1 MQASATRTA
10 RSGRLARA
18 DARGRPDAG
27 SPAQR
32 LALRALQAGAVLV
45 VLAAATYKVF
55 ELDRFFVPKELA
67 LHLTALVAGVLCLG
81 AARRASVSMIDL
93 LLAGFLALGAVSAAL
108 AQNPWAGVRA
118 LAISFSGVTVF
129 WVARSLGRAG
139 LARPLLVALAAAVVL
154 GAAMSLAQAYGVR
167 TDFFSLNRSPGGT
180 LGNRNFV
187 AHLCAFGLPVV
198 LVCALRAWRL
208 AGVLLGGLGM
218 AALSATLV
226 LTRSRAA
233 WLAVIAVMGVLLVG
247 WLLVPPVRRHLRS
260 WLRLLVL
267 LVFAGGGVAAALLL
281 PNTLRW
287 KSDNP
292 YAETARGVVN
302 YREGSGRG
310 RLIQYRNTLGMAVR
324 HPLLGVGPGNWSV
337 AYPRHAKANDP
348 SLDQRQGGMTSNP
361 WPSSDWV
368 AFLGERGL
376 PAFVLLALAFAGM
389 VGTAWRRMR
398 AARDPDEGLFAL
410 GLLAMLTG
418 TAVVGAFDAVL
429 MLALPSLL
437 MWAAIGV
444 LSSGEQGRWD
454 VPMGAAKRGLG
465 MLALLAVAGAFA
477 AKSAGQLAAMA
488 VFASSGSTEALERAS
503 RLDPGSYRIHLRLAR
518 AYRSRDRRCPHANA
532 AHELYPEAAAAKA
545 LARRC
550 PRAE

>member
-1 MQASATRTA
+1 
-10 RSGRLARA
+10 
-18 DARGRPDAG
+18 
-27 SPAQR
+27 
-32 LALRALQAGAVLV
+32 
-45 VLAAATYKVF
+45 
-55 ELDRFFVPKELA
+55 
-67 LHLTALVAGVLCLG
+67 
-81 AARRASVSMIDL
+81 
-93 LLAGFLALGAVSAAL
+93 
-108 AQNPWAGVRA
+108 
-118 LAISFSGVTVF
+118 
-129 WVARSLGRAG
+129 
-139 LARPLLVALAAAVVL
+139 
-154 GAAMSLAQAYGVR
+154 
-167 TDFFSLNRSPGGT
+167 
-180 LGNRNFV
+180 V

-198 LVCALRAWRL
+198 LVCALRAWRF
-208 AGVLLGGLGM
+208 AGVLLGGAGM

-247 WLLVPPVRRHLRS
+247 WLLVPPVRRHVRS

-267 LVFAGGGVAAALLL
+267 LAFAGGGVAAALLL

-310 RLIQYRNTLGMAVR
+310 RLIQYRNTLAMAVR

-337 AYPRHAKANDP
+337 AYPRHARANDP
-348 SLDQRQGGMTSNP
+348 SLDPRQAGMTSNP

-389 VGTAWRRMR
+389 GGTAYRRMR

-410 GLLAMLTG
+410 GLTAMLIG

-437 MWAAIGV
+437 MWAALGV
-444 LSSGEQGRWD
+444 LSSGERGRWD
-454 VPMGAAKRGLG
+454 VPMGAGKRGLG
-465 MLALLAVAGAFA
+465 MLALLVVAGAFA

-488 VFASSGSTEALERAS
+488 VYANSQSTEALERAS

-518 AYRSRDRRCPHANA
+518 AYRSRDRRCPHAEA
-532 AHELYPEAAAAKA
+532 AHALYPEAAAAKA

-550 PRAE
+550 PREE